1 MGGYDTL
8 DAYTPLGAVLTLGGV
23 AIMLPAVI
31 LGNRI
36 VKARPASS
44 ISSSRGGFDFAVFFK
59 CFAAGLALIALP
71 LIIVNLLTS
80 ENTGAVRF
88 TVFGFILCTVLVP
101 LQCIAEEYFFRGQ
114 LMTMFGA
121 WIKFP
126 IIPIVLQTVFFAAAH
141 PYNVIG
147 VISVAVMGMILGV
160 CAYITKGLEA
170 SCALHIINNMIAFY
184 FAGFGFSGIT
194 SEVQIGDLIA
204 DIIICGLYLAFI
216 IFADKKLGWFNR
228 VKRDDAA
235 EACGTFF
242 EGNPLQFFQHPP
254 AICGRIFVFSRVPR
268 RVDAGRAA
276 EGVDFEAGIVGE
288 AVGLEMVPDG
298 AGFLDRVAPQGVAGF
313 GKVAAEAAGSG
324 RDDLERRPQNG
335 LGLFQFVGVVGSEEN
350 LHGSGFGHS
359 KIRIK
364 LLLLRVICSIR

>member
-1 MGGYDTL
+1 MKKTSVQTSKAPAYLPYQKQFTPYKWYKPLLATLVGIGLFVAFSVVLMIIGEIIATNQGYDLQKLLLGGYDTL
-8 DAYTPLGAVLTLGGV
+8 DAYTPLGAILSLGGV

-31 LGNRI
+31 LGNKI

-44 ISSSRGGFDFAVFFK
+44 VSSSRGGFDFAVFFK
-59 CFAAGLALIALP
+59 CFAAGLVLIALP

-88 TVFGFILCTVLVP
+88 TVFGFILCTILVP

-228 VKRDDAA
+228 VERDDAA
-235 EACGTFF
+235 EFNAK
-242 EGNPLQFFQHPP
+242 
-254 AICGRIFVFSRVPR
+254 I
-268 RVDAGRAA
+268 AA
-276 EGVDFEAGIVGE
+276 KQAKQTELA
-288 AVGLEMVPDG
+288 
-298 AGFLDRVAPQGVAGF
+298 
-313 GKVAAEAAGSG
+313 
-324 RDDLERRPQNG
+324 
-335 LGLFQFVGVVGSEEN
+335 
-350 LHGSGFGHS
+350 
-359 KIRIK
+359 
-364 LLLLRVICSIR
+364 

>member
-1 MGGYDTL
+1 MSSNQTTKVPAYLPYQKQFTPYKWYKPLLASLVAFGFFLVFSTVLTVIGGIIAQNQGYDLQKLLMGGYDTL
-8 DAYTPLGAVLTLGGV
+8 DAYTPLGAILSLGGV
-23 AIMLPAVI
+23 VIMLPAVI

-228 VKRDDAA
+228 VERDDAA
-235 EACGTFF
+235 EFNAK
-242 EGNPLQFFQHPP
+242 
-254 AICGRIFVFSRVPR
+254 I
-268 RVDAGRAA
+268 AA
-276 EGVDFEAGIVGE
+276 KQAKQTELA
-288 AVGLEMVPDG
+288 
-298 AGFLDRVAPQGVAGF
+298 
-313 GKVAAEAAGSG
+313 
-324 RDDLERRPQNG
+324 
-335 LGLFQFVGVVGSEEN
+335 
-350 LHGSGFGHS
+350 
-359 KIRIK
+359 
-364 LLLLRVICSIR
+364 